1 MALFYV
7 AGSIA
12 AIVVAWFASLIHA
25 SGHAPLG
32 LVSLGVGIALGAAV
46 RVIAANQRVV
56 RRKRLIIGTVL
67 FAIFTVVAEHAWLYL
82 DYRREWYDQSAKS
95 PPVAIFRAEPLSLVE
110 YFAHEWSPQ
119 NGALWGVDAA
129 LIIVSAVATASVLH
143 RRKTPNDSRLTPNA

>member
-32 LVSLGVGIALGAAV
+32 LVSLGVGAALGAAV
-46 RVIAANQRVV
+46 CVIAANQRAA
-56 RRKRLIIGTVL
+56 RGKRLIIGIIM
-67 FAIFTVVAEHAWLYL
+67 FAIVAVVAEHAWLYI

-95 PPVAIFRAEPLSLVE
+95 PQVAVFQAEPLSPVE

-119 NGALWGVDAA
+119 NTALWSVDAA
-129 LIIVSAVATASVLH
+129 LIIISAVATASILH
-143 RRKTPNDSRLTPNA
+143 RRKA